1 MLECVNEEAAKG
13 SLVATS
19 PGAAPRAEWAMVRHS
34 DEKNTCS
41 IGNRYARAMGGLDS
55 RDPLGLC
62 NLSDELKR
70 RSYALV
76 KVLGG
81 VSVLGAV
88 IVAVSRAC
96 GMETG
101 LVPAAWWRWVSA
113 TE

>member
-1 MLECVNEEAAKG
+1 
-13 SLVATS
+13 
-19 PGAAPRAEWAMVRHS
+19 MVRHG
-34 DEKNTCS
+34 DEKNTRGT
-41 IGNRYARAMGGLDS
+41 GNRYARAMVGLDS

-101 LVPAAWWRWVSA
+101 LMRASWWRWVSA
-113 TE
+113 ME